1 MPNIHLTDSEVTY
14 LYSVL
19 TQIQSRWCVD
29 DKTQLHECTEDEIV
43 ALTNKIEPYHFNAG
57 DKHCPVCLAVITS
70 PNPRKITCSDACR
83 QAHGRNMK
91 KRIAAA
97 IAKDRKARA
106 TSATALTAS
115 PLCGDLR
122 PELI

>member
-57 DKHCPVCLAVITS
+57 DKNCPVCLAVITS

-91 KRIAAA
+91 KI
-97 IAKDRKARA
+97 I
-106 TSATALTAS
+106 ATAKAQNKA
-115 PLCGDLR
+115 
-122 PELI
+122 ELKAKAMA

>member
-1 MPNIHLTDSEVTY
+1 MHVTLDCDKVKGMPNIHLTDPEVTY

-29 DKTQLHECTEDEIV
+29 DKTQLHECTEEEIV
-43 ALTNKIEPYHFNAG
+43 ALTDKLEPYHFNAG
-57 DKHCPVCLAVITS
+57 DKHCPVCGAVITS

-83 QAHGRNMK
+83 QAHARDMR

-97 IAKDRKARA
+97 KAKVKAELKA
-106 TSATALTAS
+106 KATA
-115 PLCGDLR
+115 
-122 PELI
+122 